1 MQLIIQT
8 LTILISAAAV
18 TPASMRC
25 TAGRPWTKQELTEY
39 QSLNSTDG
47 WAGMDV
53 IPHCVLDDTDHHP
66 TTALLKARGGGKNL
80 DINNLQA
87 RGGGND
93 WQAFG
98 NYDSCHQ
105 PSLGGL
111 NNFGCG
117 ACFTPAGGS
126 VIRSGWLYREKL
138 SGDYPTVDYY
148 SGTGCTGS
156 RVHHQGIYSG
166 QHTSCDY
173 FGDAYSAVVYQGC

>member
-8 LTILISAAAV
+8 LTVLVSAAAV
-18 TPASMRC
+18 TSASMRC
-25 TAGRPWTKQELTEY
+25 TAGRPWTKQELAEY

-53 IPHCVLDDTDHHP
+53 IPRCVLDDDTDHP
-66 TTALLKARGGGKNL
+66 TTALLKARGGG
-80 DINNLQA
+80 
-87 RGGGND
+87 ND

-98 NYDSCHQ
+98 DYDSCHQ

-111 NNFGCG
+111 KDFGCG

-138 SGDYPTVDYY
+138 GGHYPTVDYF
-148 SGTGCTGS
+148 SGTGCKGS
-156 RVHHQGIYSG
+156 VVHHQGINSG

-173 FGDAYSAVVYQGC
+173 FVDAYSAVVYQGC